1 MNYVHSANIAYLNNI
16 TSKIQVLKKRKK
28 NILMTFCIKNEDTKE
43 VILKKKS
50 YQNYRIIAHKN
61 DDLWKIKNC
70 T

>member
-1 MNYVHSANIAYLNNI
+1 
-16 TSKIQVLKKRKK
+16 
-28 NILMTFCIKNEDTKE
+28 MTFCIKNEDTKE
-43 VILKKKS
+43 VILKKKNS